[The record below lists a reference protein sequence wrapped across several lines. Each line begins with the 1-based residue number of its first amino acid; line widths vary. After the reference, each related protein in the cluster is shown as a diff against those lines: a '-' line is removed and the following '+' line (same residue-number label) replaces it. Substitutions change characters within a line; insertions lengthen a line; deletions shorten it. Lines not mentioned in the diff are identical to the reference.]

1 MALGSQSLGRGFQD
15 PKSTSSALYKILGS
29 HFQQKDLII
38 HRVLKG
44 EVRELSSL
52 YFRAKSWSMKVRLFH
67 FKSPPT
73 ATNANWASKW
83 YYKSLR
89 WDFSQNKTQQCKKET
104 SRKQSCCFTYGNDSQ
119 QGTSGNAWRSVG
131 LSPGTG
137 DNPGS
142 WWVRDATEHP
152 TMHRNSLLIQ
162 DWSRSEVLR

>member
-1 MALGSQSLGRGFQD
+1 M
-15 PKSTSSALYKILGS
+15 
-29 HFQQKDLII
+29 
-38 HRVLKG
+38 KG

-152 TMHRNSLLIQ
+152 TMHLDHPRLVQVRSTEVRNADLWDCPQQGSPTSGI
-162 DWSRSEVLR
+162 